1 MTAPTIVV
9 VDDEFG
15 ILELLNAVLE
25 DEGYRVLTASNGR
38 SALEVIARETP
49 TSLTPTW

>member
-38 SALEVIARETP
+38 SALEVIAHETS

>member
-1 MTAPTIVV
+1 MTVPTIVV

-25 DEGYRVLTASNGR
+25 GKGYRVLTASNGR
-38 SALEVIARETP
+38 SALDVIARETP